1 MRIADRGSRGKL
13 WPVATPGVLLI
24 AWLLGAAAPARA
36 EAPQTGLPVI
46 ELDLAGHKLE
56 VEVAATPETR
66 NLGLMH
72 RRMLPENRGMLFV
85 FPAPSIYSMWMANT
99 HIPLSVAYL
108 DAQGR
113 VINIRDMP
121 PLTHSSFAA
130 GDDALYA
137 IEVNQGWFAK
147 RGIGPGTVVKG
158 LPRERGK

>member
-1 MRIADRGSRGKL
+1 MSSRANESAL
-13 WPVATPGVLLI
+13 IRVNPRLMLLLF
-24 AWLLGAAAPARA
+24 AWLLAAATLARA

-46 ELDLAGHKLE
+46 EIELADYKLE

-66 NLGLMH
+66 SIGLMH

-85 FPAPSIYSMWMANT
+85 FPEPSIYSMWMANT

-108 DAQGR
+108 DTQGR
-113 VINIRDMP
+113 IINIRDMP

-137 IEVNQGWFAK
+137 IEANQGWFAK

-158 LPRERGK
+158 LPRGRGK

>member
-1 MRIADRGSRGKL
+1 MFSRPGKSASIRVN
-13 WPVATPGVLLI
+13 PRLLFLLL
-24 AWLLGAAAPARA
+24 AWLLAVTALARA

-46 ELDLAGHKLE
+46 EIELAGHKLE
-56 VEVAATPETR
+56 VEVAATPDTR
-66 NLGLMH
+66 SIGLMH

-85 FPAPSIYSMWMANT
+85 FPEPSIYSMWMANT

-108 DAQGR
+108 DPQGR

-130 GDDALYA
+130 GGDALYA
-137 IEVNQGWFAK
+137 IETNQGWFAK
-147 RGIGPGTVVKG
+147 RGIGPGTAVKG

>member
-1 MRIADRGSRGKL
+1 MIRSLPWWRL
-13 WPVATPGVLLI
+13 WILALL
-24 AWLLGAAAPARA
+24 LAACAARA
-36 EAPQTGLPVI
+36 DTPQTGLPVI
-46 ELDLAGHKLE
+46 ELDVAGHKLT
-56 VEVAATPETR
+56 VEVAATPESR

-72 RRMLPENRGMLFV
+72 RRMLPEDRGMLFV
-85 FPAPSIYSMWMANT
+85 FPVPAIYSMWMANT

-108 DAQGR
+108 DVMGR

-121 PLTHSSFAA
+121 PLTHSSFSA

-147 RGIGPGTVVKG
+147 RGIGPGVVVKG

>member
-1 MRIADRGSRGKL
+1 VIRSLPWWRL
-13 WPVATPGVLLI
+13 WILALL
-24 AWLLGAAAPARA
+24 LAACAARA
-36 EAPQTGLPVI
+36 DTPQTGLPVI
-46 ELDLAGHKLE
+46 ELDVAGHKLT
-56 VEVAATPETR
+56 VEVAATPESR

-72 RRMLPENRGMLFV
+72 RRMLPEDRGMLFV
-85 FPAPSIYSMWMANT
+85 FPVPAIYSMWMANT

-108 DAQGR
+108 DVMGR

-121 PLTHSSFAA
+121 PLTHSSFSA

-147 RGIGPGTVVKG
+147 RGIGPGVVVKG